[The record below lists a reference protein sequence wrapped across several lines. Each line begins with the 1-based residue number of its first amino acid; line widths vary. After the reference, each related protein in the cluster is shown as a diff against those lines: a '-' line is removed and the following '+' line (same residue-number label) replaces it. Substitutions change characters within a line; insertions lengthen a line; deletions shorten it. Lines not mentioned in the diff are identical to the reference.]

1 MLACSESCTETY
13 VVEDCT
19 HTTLFDVF
27 VGHIFRT
34 DVLFFCVLVPRQNH
48 AEDQAQ
54 HGCCL
59 VIVNQDESSPMEPGG
74 LEFFFNEDDSNHEVP
89 KFHGQNEVRRVFP

>member
-13 VVEDCT
+13 VVEDGT

-34 DVLFFCVLVPRQNH
+34 DVLFFAFWYENH
-48 AEDQAQ
+48 AEDQVQ

-59 VIVNQDESSPMEPGG
+59 VIVNQDQSSPMEPGG
-74 LEFFFNEDDSNHEVP
+74 LEFFFI
-89 KFHGQNEVRRVFP
+89 